1 MGDVHTKVF
10 AVLLAFALASL
21 GDAANEITTAG
32 ITEAGANALCTLAAG
47 LEGTAAKAGAEA
59 RKALVRARTIAQAAW
74 RSQQAA
80 SAAAQEMNASARSAQ
95 TVLEE
100 MQLGQRAERAM
111 QKAEEL
117 AALASETT
125 ARCGFL
131 AGQIKQW
138 IETMAAMA
146 TQKDNSGQF
155 CLGGQASGNGQAVLA
170 SSNNGQTRTYAAND
184 AVAPPTACEKLFDT
198 AEDAKWGDKEI
209 ADWPALDNSVTVA
222 SSGTLSSADAK
233 ATVCPIT
240 GVVAGSGIG
249 GNYRHGVTW
258 AGLWSITAISTA
270 NSIATKQETAQ
281 LDKIK
286 ALVGKLKDLAAES
299 SDRETN
305 NTGEKSW
312 ENTCNWDGHG
322 LCSAGR
328 EHDKLAATVRN
339 RVREAHR
346 RQEEEE
352 RAEGPET
359 ERSEQV
365 ARGNEAH
372 ETAPRK
378 RGHDAASQQVRAERK
393 ENGAPSVP
401 ATRTALGLFCAAAL
415 STK

>member
-1 MGDVHTKVF
+1 MGDVHAKVF

-21 GDAANEITTAG
+21 GDAANEISKAG
-32 ITEAGANALCTLAAG
+32 ITEAGAGALCTLAAG

-59 RKALVRARTIAQAAW
+59 RKALVRARNIAQAAW
-74 RSQQAA
+74 HSQQAA
-80 SAAAQEMNASARSAQ
+80 SAAAAEVNASARSAAS
-95 TVLEE
+95 VLEG

-146 TQKDNSGQF
+146 TQLDKSGQF
-155 CLGGQASGNGQAVLA
+155 CLGGQATGSGQPVLA
-170 SSNNGQTRTYAAND
+170 SSNNGRERTYAAND
-184 AVAPPTACEKLFDT
+184 AVAPPAACEKLFGT
-198 AEDAKWGDKEI
+198 AETTKWGDETVG
-209 ADWPALDNSVTVA
+209 AWPELNNTVTVEN
-222 SSGTLSSADAK
+222 SGTLRSATAS

-240 GVVAGSGIG
+240 GVVGANGVG

-258 AGLWSITAISTA
+258 AGLWSITTISTA
-270 NSIATKQETAQ
+270 SSIATKEETAQ

-286 ALVGKLKDLAAES
+286 ALVGELKDLAAES

-312 ENTCNWDGHG
+312 KSTCNWEGHG

-328 EHDKLAATVRN
+328 EHDKLAASVRN

-359 ERSEQV
+359 KRSEQV

-378 RGHDAASQQVRAERK
+378 RGHDATSQQVRAEKK
-393 ENGAPSVP
+393 ENGAPSDP